1 MSQSTTIGFIGL
13 GLLGSAMARRLKRS
27 GFNVHG
33 HDLDPAKT
41 GALAEDGIKPASSIT
56 ELAQRCD
63 WLMSCVTATPSIE
76 ALADE
81 VRVAVAAGQRCQVRG
96 WIDFSTTDLARTREL
111 AADLPVSTGITFIDA
126 PVSGGPGAADQGE
139 LAIMVGCEA
148 TRFDADIAPLLASL
162 GRVTRMGDAGAGQA
176 TKLVNQALV
185 LSNYCV
191 IAEAVRLGQK
201 LGIEVERIPAALA
214 TGHAGSNLLPVL
226 VERMAADDFEPRG
239 YARQV
244 LKDLEMLNKE
254 AANLHLPMP
263 MAGQALNLFRMLVA
277 NGDSE
282 RDGAA
287 VITLLSR

>member
-1 MSQSTTIGFIGL
+1 MSQSITIGFIGL

-81 VRVAVAAGQRCQVRG
+81 VRAAVAAGQRCQARG

-148 TRFDADIAPLLASL
+148 TRFDADIAPLLTSL
-162 GRVTRMGDAGAGQA
+162 GRVTRMGEAGAGQA